1 MQQAPQ
7 DAQVTGWTP
16 PTPGFGLN
24 GDRRDDED
32 ASVATSTS
40 GEPMLMCATACGTDA
55 SHLQLSRLRV
65 LKVVGRRSLPSL
77 IEATI
82 IPAILLYVFFATFG
96 PVVAMLA
103 VLAWSYG
110 AVVRRLV
117 TRQQIPGVLL
127 LAVTALTVR
136 TAVGLASGTF
146 LYFLQPVATTVVL
159 AGIFVGSLFFGRPI
173 IARMA
178 GDFCPISA
186 DIAERPAIVRLFAGL
201 TLMWAGVHMVSAIT
215 TFVLLTSL
223 PTETFIALKSFVSLG
238 ITISAVAVTIHWSI
252 RTARAENLIFVHAY
266 V

>member
-1 MQQAPQ
+1 
-7 DAQVTGWTP
+7 
-16 PTPGFGLN
+16 
-24 GDRRDDED
+24 
-32 ASVATSTS
+32 
-40 GEPMLMCATACGTDA
+40 
-55 SHLQLSRLRV
+55 
-65 LKVVGRRSLPSL
+65 
-77 IEATI
+77 
-82 IPAILLYVFFATFG
+82 
-96 PVVAMLA
+96 
-103 VLAWSYG
+103 
-110 AVVRRLV
+110 
-117 TRQQIPGVLL
+117 
-127 LAVTALTVR
+127 
-136 TAVGLASGTF
+136 VGLASGTF

-238 ITISAVAVTIHWSI
+238 ITVSAVAITIHWSI
-252 RTARAENLIFVHAY
+252 RTARAENLIFVHTY